1 MSNKKTAFTSKL
13 FKAFRALLYF
23 ILALIIV
30 VNAFILLSGRT
41 YLYKGI
47 MLTYLSGV
55 SGPTIYDLDK
65 FPKRK
70 VAKGET
76 TEHWKKSVHYTSKT
90 DVPGFESYNKALKT
104 TAFLVFQGDSVLFE
118 KYWGNHT
125 PATISNSFSA
135 AKTVV
140 ALLIGIA
147 VEEGKIKNLDE
158 PVANYIPEFKRE
170 DLSIITIRDL
180 LLMASGLDWTE
191 SGKNPLSDN
200 AESYYGTDLYG
211 LVTRQKRIGEPG
223 KTFIYQSGNSQ
234 LLGFIIQKATGY
246 TVSEYCSMKLWSKMG
261 MESDAYWSLDKEGG
275 NEKAFCCLYAT
286 AHDFGKLGK
295 LIANRGKWGNE
306 QLIPRWYFEEMVS
319 IPDEML
325 TEETI
330 KNYQY
335 GLHIWTYQ
343 GYSSPVYY
351 CRGILGQYII
361 AIPEEDLVIV
371 RLGEKRTKSIDVDE
385 HAPDTDKQLK
395 QVGHSSDFLKYIN
408 FAEKIRKEAVKDERR
423 TIGTEG

>member
-1 MSNKKTAFTSKL
+1 MNNKNGFIRKIG
-13 FKAFRALLYF
+13 KAIRFLLYTL
-23 ILALIIV
+23 LALIII

-47 MLTYLSGV
+47 VSTYLSGV
-55 SGPTIYDLDK
+55 SGPTIYDLNK
-65 FPKRK
+65 FAKRK
-70 VAKGET
+70 VAKGTT
-76 TEHWKKSVHYTSKT
+76 TEHWEKSTHYTSQT
-90 DVPGFESYNKALKT
+90 AIPDFESYNKDLKS
-104 TAFLVFQGDSVLFE
+104 TAFLVFRGDSVLFE
-118 KYWGNHT
+118 KYWGKHT
-125 PATISNSFSA
+125 GNTLSNSFSA
-135 AKTVV
+135 AKTIV

-147 VEEGKIKNLDE
+147 VEEGKIKSMDE
-158 PVANYIPEFKRE
+158 PVGNYIPEFKRE

-180 LLMASGLDWTE
+180 LLMASGLNWTE

-200 AESYYGTDLYG
+200 AESYYGSDLYG

-234 LLGFIIQKATGY
+234 LLGFIVQKATGY
-246 TVSEYCSMKLWSKMG
+246 NVSEYCSIKLWSKMG
-261 MESDAYWSLDKEGG
+261 METDAYWSLDKENGD
-275 NEKAFCCLYAT
+275 EKAFCCLYAT
-286 AHDFGKLGK
+286 ARDFGKLGK
-295 LIANRGKWGNE
+295 LIANRGRWGEE
-306 QLIPRWYFEEMVS
+306 QIIPQWYFDEMVS
-319 IPDEML
+319 IPEEMI

-361 AIPEEDLVIV
+361 SIPEEDLVIV
-371 RLGEKRTKSIDVDE
+371 RLGEKRTKNIRLDGQDSS
-385 HAPDTDKQLK
+385 DKKLK

-408 FAEKIRKEAVKDERR
+408 FAEQIRKEASKK
-423 TIGTEG
+423 